1 MAVPGPPA
9 AARLRT
15 PMEVGVIEGL
25 RAVAVVEAA
34 VGSAA
39 REGEPV
45 HMTRLLS
52 EAGAAAAEIAA
63 FLAV

>member
-1 MAVPGPPA
+1 
-9 AARLRT
+9 
-15 PMEVGVIEGL
+15 MEVGVIEGL